1 MACGT
6 AERFWGDAVIEL
18 DADATRIV
26 ANYTPTN
33 TRTLEVN
40 DTDLG
45 STSPVLLGGGLFAQ
59 GGKDATIRVL
69 DRSRILGA
77 AGHQGNEVQTVST
90 PSGGGLFTAPAVA
103 RIGTATWVFAADN
116 GGTAAWTLNGGRLQ
130 PAWQNGNAGTSPVVA
145 GGLLYVYDANA
156 GVRVYQPVSG
166 FQITRLGTGSGH
178 WNTPIVVDGRAA
190 IPEGNANSHGTS
202 GVLNIFRLP

>member
-1 MACGT
+1 
-6 AERFWGDAVIEL
+6 
-18 DADATRIV
+18 
-26 ANYTPTN
+26 
-33 TRTLEVN
+33 VN

-45 STSPVLLGGGLFAQ
+45 STSPALLGGGLLAQ

-77 AGHQGNEVQTVST
+77 AAHRGNEVQTVST

-178 WNTPIVVDGRAA
+178 WNTPIVVDGRVA